1 MISDRLYHAVDIR
14 MLRHLIKMQVSIDKF
29 RRNIDARFS
38 DQHVAH
44 RYAGKGCQL
53 FADSFCQ
60 RCTAH
65 HTVRNIRSDLHTPL
79 HQLAFCQTKLK
90 HAVNSY
96 QCCCRIRASARHAG
110 RYRDKFCQVHIDTL
124 TDIEFIHQNLCRF
137 VYEISVI
144 TRKERQIGCQPYAR
158 FFSLLY
164 FQLIVHLDRLHY
176 HADFM
181 VTILSFSGHI
191 KTKIYF
197 CKRTQFHRRHHLR

>member
-1 MISDRLYHAVDIR
+1 
-14 MLRHLIKMQVSIDKF
+14 MQVSIDKF

-65 HTVRNIRSDLHTPL
+65 HTVRNIRTDLHTPL

-96 QCCCRIRASARHAG
+96 QCCCRIWTTSCHACSH
-110 RYRDKFCQVHIDTL
+110 RDKFIKMDRNSLFHL
-124 TDIEFIHQNLCRF
+124 IHQKLGRF

-144 TRKERQIGCQPYAR
+144 TRKERQIGCQPYAG
-158 FFSLLY
+158 FFALLY

-181 VTILSFSGHI
+181 VTIHSFSGHI

-197 CKRTQFHRRHHLR
+197 CKRTQFHRKHHLR